1 MDAHPRQDGAFAHPV
16 HVYKFASSIYQHDL
30 TSVGAL
36 SNRRHGP
43 AND

>member
-1 MDAHPRQDGAFAHPV
+1 MDAHPQQDDASAHPV

-36 SNRRHGP
+36 SNQRHEP
-43 AND
+43 ADD